1 MYFDRSP
8 LYSQRIITYKNEVHY
23 VNLSF
28 ISLFEICYLYYKIT
42 LSKLYNFFMGADF
55 SNLFWFGK
63 KMNENSQTK
72 RKKNMCD
79 IYVTEFFTSKN
90 IVNQL

>member
-8 LYSQRIITYKNEVHY
+8 LYSQRIITYKNWSTLRQSEFHKP
-23 VNLSF
+23 
-28 ISLFEICYLYYKIT
+28 IIKTTYLKYIT
-42 LSKLYNFFMGADF
+42 KLYNFFLWETADF
-55 SNLFWFGK
+55 SNLFWFK
-63 KMNENSQTK
+63 ENEWENSQTK